1 MAMNRDERI
10 EYLREHVKKGRFR
23 HSLAVEQTARKM
35 AARFGLDEEKA
46 ARAGLIHDVAKNMPI
61 EEQMAALQA
70 DGFEMDEFFVM
81 SPSLYHGPAGAYIAR
96 TVLGEEDEDIL
107 DAIRYHTI
115 PSREPRP
122 LAKVLFI
129 ADMIEPDRSF
139 PGVDTLRA
147 LARKDLDEAF
157 LTAMVSPMIYE
168 LGRRHIVHP
177 NTLIAY
183 NRMIA
188 LKNAQESATIRKKE
202 E

>member
-10 EYLREHVKKGRFR
+10 EYLKEHVKKGRFR
-23 HSLAVEQTARKM
+23 HSLAVEQVARKM

-46 ARAGLIHDVAKNMPI
+46 ARAALIHDVAKNMMM
-61 EEQMAALQA
+61 EDQLAAMEA
-70 DGFEMDEFFVM
+70 DGFEMDEFFVQ

-96 TVLGEEDEDIL
+96 TVLGEEDEDVL

-115 PSREPRP
+115 PSQNPRP

-139 PGVDTLRA
+139 PGVDALRS

-157 LTAMVSPMIYE
+157 LTALVSPMIYE
-168 LGRRHIVHP
+168 LGRRHVVHP
-177 NTLIAY
+177 NTLIVY

-188 LKNAQESATIRKKE
+188 LKNKRENDTIRKKE

>member
-1 MAMNRDERI
+1 
-10 EYLREHVKKGRFR
+10 
-23 HSLAVEQTARKM
+23 
-35 AARFGLDEEKA
+35 
-46 ARAGLIHDVAKNMPI
+46 
-61 EEQMAALQA
+61 
-70 DGFEMDEFFVM
+70 
-81 SPSLYHGPAGAYIAR
+81 
-96 TVLGEEDEDIL
+96 
-107 DAIRYHTI
+107 
-115 PSREPRP
+115 
-122 LAKVLFI
+122 
-129 ADMIEPDRSF
+129 MIEPDRSF

>member
-1 MAMNRDERI
+1 MTMNRDERI
-10 EYLREHVKKGRFR
+10 EYLKDHVKKGRFR
-23 HSLAVEQTARKM
+23 HSLAVEQVARKM

-46 ARAGLIHDVAKNMPI
+46 ARAALIHDVAKNMTVD
-61 EEQMAALQA
+61 EQMAAMEA
-70 DGFEMDEFFVM
+70 DGFEMDEFFAQ

-96 TVLGEEDEDIL
+96 TVLGEEDEDVL

-115 PSREPRP
+115 PSQEPRL

-129 ADMIEPDRSF
+129 ADMIEPERSF
-139 PGVDTLRA
+139 PGVDALRS

-157 LTAMVSPMIYE
+157 LTALVSPMIYE

-177 NTLIAY
+177 NTLIVY

-188 LKNAQESATIRKKE
+188 LKNKRENDTIRKKE